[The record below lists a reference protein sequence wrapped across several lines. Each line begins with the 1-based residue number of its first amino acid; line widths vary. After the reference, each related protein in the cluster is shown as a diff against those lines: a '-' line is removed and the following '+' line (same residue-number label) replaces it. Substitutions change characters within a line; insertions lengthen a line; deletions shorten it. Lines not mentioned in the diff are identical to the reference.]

1 MKQLVLMRHAKTN
14 QAHPGQLDVERTLTE
29 RGEKDALEMGK
40 RIHHQQ
46 FHPHLIIT
54 SNAKRTTKTANIV
67 AQKLTYSTDMILQEP
82 SMYMAHTDDLLYLI
96 RNLDN
101 RLNKVMLIGHNPTFA
116 SLVGTLTPSIIE
128 HMPTAGVALISFET
142 STWQQISN
150 HSGKLE
156 WFDYPKNNA

>member
-14 QAHPGQLDVERTLTE
+14 QAHPGQLDIERTLTE

-46 FHPHLIIT
+46 FHPHLILT
-54 SNAKRTTKTANIV
+54 SHSKRTTETANIV
-67 AQKLTYSTDMILQEP
+67 ARKLAYPIDLILLEP
-82 SMYMAHTDDLLYLI
+82 LIYMAHTDDLLYLI

-101 RLNKVMLIGHNPTFA
+101 RLNQVLMIGHNPTFA

-128 HMPTAGVALISFET
+128 RLPTAGVALISFET

-150 HSGKLE
+150 HLGKLE